1 MTMTRSYARCAAL
14 LLGVLATAAWK
25 DGARR
30 HTSDGDTGA
39 AAPATVRDLSATPHV
54 PDSGH
59 PPTGVAR
66 SDSVR
71 PRGTDVPATLTT
83 KPAGTPAI
91 KPPGTP

>member
-1 MTMTRSYARCAAL
+1 MAL
-14 LLGVLATAAWK
+14 LLAVVAAGACK
-25 DGARR
+25 NGARR
-30 HTSDGDTGA
+30 FSSDGDTGA
-39 AAPATVRDLSATPHV
+39 AAPATVRDMSETPNA

-59 PPTGVAR
+59 PTTGVAR

-71 PRGTDVPATLTT
+71 KRGIDEPATLTT